1 MGDGQRSRVTN
12 SVPDVLDVDTAELVP
27 ELRDLFSEYPALA
40 QEGPERACRALHVL
54 RGVRVDVHA
63 IEAVL
68 EALRVED
75 EVLA

>member
-1 MGDGQRSRVTN
+1 MEV
-12 SVPDVLDVDTAELVP
+12 VP
-27 ELRDLFSEYPALA
+27 ELRDHFSEYPALA
-40 QEGPERACRALHVL
+40 QEVPERTCRALHVL
-54 RGVRVDVHA
+54 RGVRADVHA